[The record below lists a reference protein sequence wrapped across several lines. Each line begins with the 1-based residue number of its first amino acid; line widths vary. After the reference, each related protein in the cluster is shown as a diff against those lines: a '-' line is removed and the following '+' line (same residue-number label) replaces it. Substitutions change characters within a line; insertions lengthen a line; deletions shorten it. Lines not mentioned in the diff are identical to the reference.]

1 MSDETKKTVK
11 KRTVSAKTLSG
22 RRAPKT
28 EKAVG
33 DHKTAPQAL
42 KLLVT
47 VVNRNKA
54 EYYTDLIQSFGVNM
68 QFCCNASGTATS
80 EILSLMGL
88 EESGKSVIFSVIR
101 EDMTKKAMT
110 TLEEKF
116 ATIKNGKGIAMTVPF
131 SSVIGASIYSFLCD
145 NRRKGGT

>member
-1 MSDETKKTVK
+1 MSDEAKKTVK

-28 EKAVG
+28 EKTAA
-33 DHKTAPQAL
+33 DHKAAPQAL
-42 KLLVT
+42 KMLVT

-68 QFCCNASGTATS
+68 QFCCNANGTATS

-116 ATIKNGKGIAMTVPF
+116 ATIKNGKGIAMTVPL
-131 SSVIGASIYSFLCD
+131 SSVIGASIYQFLCD
-145 NRRKGGT
+145 NRRGGV

>member
-1 MSDETKKTVK
+1 MSEQVQKTVK
-11 KRTVSAKTLSG
+11 KRTVSAKSLSG
-22 RRAPKT
+22 RRAPKS
-28 EKAVG
+28 EKAAN
-33 DHKTAPQAL
+33 DHKAAPQAL

-54 EYYTDLIQSFGVNM
+54 EFYTDLIQSFGVNL

-80 EILSLMGL
+80 EILNLMGL

-101 EDMTKKAMT
+101 EDMTKKT
-110 TLEEKF
+110 LSKLEEKF

-145 NRRKGGT
+145 NRRM

>member
-1 MSDETKKTVK
+1 MSGQDQKTLK
-11 KRTVSAKTLSG
+11 KRTVSAKSLSG
-22 RRAPKT
+22 KRAPKT
-28 EKAVG
+28 EKAAT

-42 KLLVT
+42 RLLVT

-54 EYYTDLIQSFGVNM
+54 EFYIDLIQSFGVNM
-68 QFCCNASGTATS
+68 QFCCNASGTASS

-101 EDMTKKAMT
+101 EDKVKKAMA

-116 ATIKNGKGIAMTVPF
+116 ATIKNGKGIALTVPL
-131 SSVIGASIYSFLCD
+131 SSVIGASIYQFLCD
-145 NRRKGGT
+145 NRRGGV